1 MGLDF
6 GKPETMTGSV
16 IVPEKNEIEE
26 VKQYD
31 IVADRQQLNTTLTNS
46 KEVDDIVSTI
56 EVYNLDT
63 IVSFGSEVAEEI
75 SRASDVVLNNTNMSQ
90 LDDSSELLN
99 TLTKIMNQFDIDELK
114 ENPGLFGKLF
124 GNLRKQ
130 LDKIID
136 KYHTMGDEV
145 DKIYVQLKKYEA
157 EIRQSN
163 RKLDEMFQANVNY
176 YHELVKY
183 ILAGEQGCKEIENYI
198 AELQA
203 DMEATGDQSI
213 QFENTSLNQSLMMLE
228 QRTQDLR
235 TAENVAMQSIPMIKT
250 MEFSNMNLVRKIN
263 SAFIITLPVFK
274 QALAQTIM
282 LKRQRVQAEAMS
294 ALDQKTN
301 ELLMRNARNTVEQSK
316 LTAQLASGSSIKTET
331 LENTWKTIVNGID
344 ETRQIQENARK
355 QRIEDQAR
363 LETIKQEFNQ
373 KYHMP
378 NQSYK

>member
-6 GKPETMTGSV
+6 GKPEAMTGDV
-16 IVPEKNEIEE
+16 VVPEKNEIEE

-163 RKLDEMFQANVNY
+163 RKLDEMFQANV
-176 YHELVKY
+176 
-183 ILAGEQGCKEIENYI
+183 Q
-198 AELQA
+198 
-203 DMEATGDQSI
+203 
-213 QFENTSLNQSLMMLE
+213 
-228 QRTQDLR
+228 
-235 TAENVAMQSIPMIKT
+235 
-250 MEFSNMNLVRKIN
+250 
-263 SAFIITLPVFK
+263 
-274 QALAQTIM
+274 
-282 LKRQRVQAEAMS
+282 
-294 ALDQKTN
+294 
-301 ELLMRNARNTVEQSK
+301 LLS
-316 LTAQLASGSSIKTET
+316 
-331 LENTWKTIVNGID
+331 
-344 ETRQIQENARK
+344 
-355 QRIEDQAR
+355 
-363 LETIKQEFNQ
+363 
-373 KYHMP
+373 
-378 NQSYK
+378 